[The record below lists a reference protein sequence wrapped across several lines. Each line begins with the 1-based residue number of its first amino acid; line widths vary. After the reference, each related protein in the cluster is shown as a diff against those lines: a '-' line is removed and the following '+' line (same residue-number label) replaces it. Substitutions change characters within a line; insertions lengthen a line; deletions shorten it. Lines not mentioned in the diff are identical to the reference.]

1 MTEVK
6 QIYKVACHVSPIQAV
21 AILSNIGTLLMQ
33 FLTGRSSFAIPN
45 VPSLE
50 THPDWDVIAGICFT
64 K

>member
-6 QIYKVACHVSPIQAV
+6 KSIRSLAMCCPIPAI

-33 FLTGRSSFAIPN
+33 FLTGCSPFAISN

>member
-6 QIYKVACHVSPIQAV
+6 KCIGSLAMCCPIPAV

-33 FLTGRSSFAIPN
+33 FLAGRSSFAISS
-45 VPSLE
+45 VPPLE
-50 THPDWDVIAGICFT
+50 THPDWDVIAGICIT

>member
-6 QIYKVACHVSPIQAV
+6 KSIRSLAMCCPIPAV
-21 AILSNIGTLLMQ
+21 AILSNIGALLMQ
-33 FLTGRSSFAIPN
+33 FLTGRSSFAISN

-50 THPDWDVIAGICFT
+50 THQDRDVIAGICFT

>member
-6 QIYKVACHVSPIQAV
+6 KTIRSLAMCCPIPAV

-33 FLTGRSSFAIPN
+33 FLTGRPPFSISN

>member
-6 QIYKVACHVSPIQAV
+6 KCIRSLAMCCPIPAV

-33 FLTGRSSFAIPN
+33 FLAGRSSFAISN
-45 VPSLE
+45 VPPLE
-50 THPDWDVIAGICFT
+50 THPDWDVIAGICVT